1 MVLWVD
7 IRVFSGCLFLITG
20 IYNVKAWTYHYNIDT
35 NMDWTKAREWCQK
48 NFTDMVAIQNQE
60 EIAYLNQILPFHS
73 SYYWIGIRK
82 IDGHWMWVGTKKHL
96 VPEAANWA
104 RNEPNNRGTGEDCVE
119 IYIRRQKDTAK
130 WNDERCNKKKA
141 ALCYLASCSDKSC
154 SEHAECVETIG
165 SYECQCDPGF
175 RGPRCE
181 EVVQCW
187 PVKNPQQGF
196 VKCEGIYGAFH
207 FNSSCQFQCDTGFK
221 LEGEQRLRCLAS
233 EHWDNALPVCRA
245 VQCLPIIDA
254 PGGWSMNCTHPLSN
268 NSYNSSCEFKCE
280 EGFEL
285 QGSDTT
291 WCDHTG
297 HWTHKPPTCTVVTCN
312 PVLAPAKSH
321 LTCADIFGKFSF
333 RSSCNVSCDE
343 GYKLRGKATLNCL
356 SDGNWSAATPACE
369 VVKCD
374 PLKPSP
380 HGSLQCSDPVEEFAY
395 GSTCWVKCDFGF
407 VLNGTNST
415 NCTAHGNWSHTPP
428 VCHAIQCPPFS
439 NAPSFGSMSCTHPL
453 SNNSYNSSC
462 EFKCEEGFE
471 LQGSDTTW
479 CDHTG
484 HWTHKPPTCTV
495 VTCNPVLAPAKSH
508 LTCADI
514 FGKFSFRS
522 SCNVSCDEG
531 YKLRGKAT
539 LNCLSDG
546 NWSVA
551 TPACEV
557 VKCDPLKPSP
567 HGSLQ
572 CSDPVEEFAYG
583 STCWVKCDFG
593 FVHNGTNSTNCT
605 AHGNWSHIP
614 PVCHA
619 IQCPPFSNAPS
630 FGSMSCTHPLSNNS
644 YNSSCEF
651 KCEEGFVLKGAD
663 STLCDHTGHWTHST
677 PTCAAVACDPLV
689 VPAQSHL
696 TCADPLGK
704 FSFRSSCNATCEEGY
719 RLRGEPTLTCLSDGN
734 WSAPTPECEV
744 IRCDAL
750 ESFQH
755 GTVQCQDRLEKFSY
769 GSLCWLECGAG
780 FTLNGSNSTYCTSQ
794 GKWSQDLPVC
804 QAQQCSPVIDPS
816 HGTVTCT
823 HPHGQFSFGTV
834 CEVSC
839 KEGFKLHGTPRM
851 ECLEMGKWTD
861 TPPFCLAQQ
870 CPLLTAQEN
879 GWMNCSHPHSLFSY
893 GSQCFLGCEAGF
905 EIKGQPGMEC
915 SASGNWSQEMP
926 SCTAVRCA
934 PLSFSQLP
942 ELEPPPS
949 MNCSHPHGNFSFG
962 SQCFF
967 QCAKDHELNGTSQLI
982 CTSKGYWTNSPPSC
996 VVKEMS
1002 MSAGMLTYTAV
1013 GVASSAGILL
1023 LGGLM
1028 YLLMR
1033 QFTKK
1038 AAHYSLNDDQWKGD
1052 LNPAF
1057 EFN

>member
-462 EFKCEEGFE
+462 EFKCEEGF
-471 LQGSDTTW
+471 
-479 CDHTG
+479 
-484 HWTHKPPTCTV
+484 
-495 VTCNPVLAPAKSH
+495 
-508 LTCADI
+508 
-514 FGKFSFRS
+514 
-522 SCNVSCDEG
+522 
-531 YKLRGKAT
+531 
-539 LNCLSDG
+539 
-546 NWSVA
+546 
-551 TPACEV
+551 
-557 VKCDPLKPSP
+557 
-567 HGSLQ
+567 
-572 CSDPVEEFAYG
+572 
-583 STCWVKCDFG
+583 
-593 FVHNGTNSTNCT
+593 
-605 AHGNWSHIP
+605 
-614 PVCHA
+614 
-619 IQCPPFSNAPS
+619 
-630 FGSMSCTHPLSNNS
+630 
-644 YNSSCEF
+644 
-651 KCEEGFVLKGAD
+651 VLKGAD